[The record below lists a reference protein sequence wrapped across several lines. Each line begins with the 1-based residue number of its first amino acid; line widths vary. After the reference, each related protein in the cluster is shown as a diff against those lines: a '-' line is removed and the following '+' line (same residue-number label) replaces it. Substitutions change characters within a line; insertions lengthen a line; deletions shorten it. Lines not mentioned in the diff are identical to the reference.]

1 MGNPGERY
9 RETRHNLG
17 FRVIERLCAGR
28 GVALTGEVCHSRCA
42 AAGEAL
48 FCAPQ
53 TYMNRSGFAVRC
65 FAESFALSV
74 ERILVVC
81 DDVALPLGRLRLRS
95 RGGAGG
101 HRGLESILE
110 NLRSEEFPRLRL
122 GVGLPADGQP
132 GVDLADWVLGD
143 FAPEERPVV
152 EAAVAL
158 AAEACE
164 AWLGT
169 PPEQIDRVMTRF
181 NA

>member
-1 MGNPGERY
+1 LGNPGERY

-28 GVALTGEVCHSRCA
+28 GVALAGEVCHSRCA

-65 FAESFALSV
+65 FAESFALSA

-81 DDVALPLGRLRLRS
+81 DDVALPLGRLRLRP

-122 GVGLPADGQP
+122 GVGLPADAQP
-132 GVDLADWVLGD
+132 GIDLADWVLGD
-143 FAPEERPVV
+143 FAREERPAVEEAVV
-152 EAAVAL
+152 R

-164 AWLGT
+164 AWLATT
-169 PPEQIDRVMTRF
+169 PEEIGRVMTRF